1 MRGHYLALVDDFG
14 EIQAG
19 LPLFEVRSPITG
31 NRLVSIPFATLC
43 DPLVQTKSQW
53 DALLDRAIGL
63 AKGTKASRMEI
74 RAHRNAGSLD
84 NCNLTSHRRFKN
96 HYLLINKPPKEL
108 FKSFHASAVRYMIK
122 KASKLSCQVK
132 EAETEV
138 EVRSF
143 YRLYTITRKRLGL
156 PPQPLRFFLF
166 LWRELG
172 PEKIRFLLAHVDGR
186 WVGAVM
192 LLVFKARV
200 SWEAVGLLNEARS
213 SGIGNLLLWEAIKK
227 AHLEGRK
234 IFDFGRTR
242 VDNQGLMAFKS
253 RWGTQVMDLPQFYW
267 WNGRRPK
274 KDLSLAPSM
283 DHLRALCSRLPEPL
297 FSALGA
303 LCYKHMG

>member
-1 MRGHYLALVDDFG
+1 MKGHYLALVDQYG

-43 DPLVQTKSQW
+43 DPLAQTKIQW
-53 DALLDRAIGL
+53 DTLLDKAMDL
-63 AKGTKASRMEI
+63 AKRTKASRMEI
-74 RAHRNAGSLD
+74 RAHSNPALLSD
-84 NCNLTSHRRFKN
+84 PNLTPHRRFKN
-96 HYLLINKPPKEL
+96 HYLLLNKPPEEL
-108 FKSFHASAVRYMIK
+108 FRSFRPLVVRYIK
-122 KASKLSCQVK
+122 KASKLACDIKQG
-132 EAETEV
+132 ETEE

-143 YRLYTITRKRLGL
+143 YRLYTTTRKRLGL
-156 PPQPLRFFLF
+156 PPQPLRFFLS

-172 PEKIRFLLAHVDGR
+172 PEKIRFLLADVDGK

-192 LLVFKARV
+192 LLAFRDRV

-234 IFDFGRTR
+234 IFDFGRTAK
-242 VDNQGLMAFKS
+242 DNQGLMAFKS

-274 KDLSLAPSM
+274 KDLSLTPSM
-283 DHLRALCSRLPEPL
+283 GHLRALCSRLPKPL